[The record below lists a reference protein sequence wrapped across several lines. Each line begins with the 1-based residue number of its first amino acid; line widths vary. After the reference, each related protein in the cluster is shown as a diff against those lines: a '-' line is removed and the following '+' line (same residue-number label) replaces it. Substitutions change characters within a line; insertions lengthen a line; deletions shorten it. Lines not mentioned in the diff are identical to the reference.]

1 MSRAVRVLRR
11 SLRTVRPLTRRSEMQ
26 AKHQRQPCRA
36 STGLAHC
43 CCPGAAEA
51 ARISGVVACA
61 LIESAVVASALQRV
75 AVFCG
80 SSAGTNPN
88 LSRYSYEV
96 GRGLADRGIGLVYG
110 AGGFGLMRDVSQGAL
125 DAGGEVIGVIPRSML
140 EREWGRADLTELH
153 LVETMHERKAMMAEH
168 ADAFLCLPG
177 GLGTLDEI
185 MEVWSWRQVGFN
197 DHPVGFLNVDG
208 FWAPLLG
215 ALDGLVDAGFVR
227 REVMDDLVVADNLD
241 DALTGL
247 ANRAGAGPRK

>member
-1 MSRAVRVLRR
+1 MERR
-11 SLRTVRPLTRRSEMQ
+11 PKVDRSD
-26 AKHQRQPCRA
+26 
-36 STGLAHC
+36 S
-43 CCPGAAEA
+43 
-51 ARISGVVACA
+51 A
-61 LIESAVVASALQRV
+61 LLDSAVVERVLQRV

-153 LVETMHERKAMMAEH
+153 VVETMHERKAMMAEH

-185 MEVWSWRQVGFN
+185 MEVWSWRQIGFN
-197 DHPVGFLNVDG
+197 DDPVGFLNVDG
-208 FWAPLLG
+208 FWTPLLG
-215 ALDGLVDAGFVR
+215 ALDGLVDSGFVR

-247 ANRAGAGPRK
+247 ANRAGATLRKFGESR